1 MNHQPAVRLE
11 RAAGVFLVL
20 GFVANLVGVVMF
32 TVRDGASGGLPPNA
46 DYYVWERSF
55 FLAAVASTAVGF
67 VLFADHPSLGV
78 GRVLARAGATAYLF
92 GGILGV
98 VAEAMDLTGAPSGYY
113 PLIVVY
119 VALAFLA
126 QAAIGGGLRQAGLLA
141 PWIGWTT
148 IVWNLAWLFALPLL
162 TPSDIYYPVLHHVA
176 PLLMGGALLRRAA
189 VPRALPRQTGQQRP
203 P

>member
-1 MNHQPAVRLE
+1 MNHQPTLRIE
-11 RAAGVFLVL
+11 RAAGLFLVV

-32 TVRDGASGGLPPNA
+32 SVRGGASGGMPPSV

-55 FLAAVASTAVGF
+55 VLAAVPLTAVGF
-67 VLFADHPSLGV
+67 VLFADHPNLGV

-98 VAEAMDLTGAPSGYY
+98 VAEAMDLTGTPAGYY

-119 VALAFLA
+119 VVVAFLA
-126 QAAIGGGLRQAGLLA
+126 QAAIGGGLRQADLLA

-148 IVWNLAWLFALPLL
+148 IVWNLVFLFALPLL

-176 PLLMGGALLRRAA
+176 PLLIGGALLRRTA
-189 VPRALPRQTGQQRP
+189 VPRASLR
-203 P
+203 